1 MGLGLSDYLH
11 SQFFYPNLDNLA
23 QKFAEISF
31 DGLFLFNTFYLLLKK
46 PGKIVQNLVREKIFP
61 AWENMI
67 II

>member
-31 DGLFLFNTFYLLLKK
+31 DGLFFISYILL
-46 PGKIVQNLVREKIFP
+46 VF
-61 AWENMI
+61 
-67 II
+67 